1 METTES
7 NQTTGY
13 ISSESIRKRR
23 LFRVGIFSIG
33 GLLILAIGIFVMG
46 DRRNLFSKTFT
57 VTAYFE
63 NVEGLLSGAAVVV
76 NGIRVGS
83 VTDVKLVVYDTASR
97 VKVDMV
103 IEEEYRKMI
112 HTGSIAAISQ
122 LGIVGDKQVE
132 ILTTDFSMP
141 VVRNGDVIQAAP
153 PANYLAILEKA
164 DRAVQNVNNITASLD
179 TLFLRFRRGE
189 GTLGKLLTDDEAYNE
204 LVGVGESAQA
214 LFDETTR
221 QFTDLSSVLRSTA
234 DNVDGITH
242 ESQKLIRDLG
252 QGKGTVGALLYDRS
266 LYDSLET
273 LVGTL
278 SRTADNAG
286 MAAREFGTNMRG
298 LRNNW
303 LVGGLFSGG
312 ESDEMNVELM
322 QRELDIKKEEHRQ
335 QEALLKQREQELLER

>member
-1 METTES
+1 
-7 NQTTGY
+7 
-13 ISSESIRKRR
+13 
-23 LFRVGIFSIG
+23 
-33 GLLILAIGIFVMG
+33 
-46 DRRNLFSKTFT
+46 
-57 VTAYFE
+57 
-63 NVEGLLSGAAVVV
+63 
-76 NGIRVGS
+76 
-83 VTDVKLVVYDTASR
+83 
-97 VKVDMV
+97 MV

-252 QGKGTVGALLYDRS
+252 QGKGTVGALLGS
-266 LYDSLET
+266 
-273 LVGTL
+273 VPAGTRPL
-278 SRTADNAG
+278 DVRVLQNGARVYSVSEDQITAISTTTGTPVATIPINELQG
-286 MAAREFGTNMRG
+286 LLIEHARQK
-298 LRNNW
+298 
-303 LVGGLFSGG
+303 
-312 ESDEMNVELM
+312 DEG
-322 QRELDIKKEEHRQ
+322 QR
-335 QEALLKQREQELLER
+335 